1 MKRKFVKVMFF
12 GALALSTVTYVGCK
26 DYDDDIKSV
35 QEQIDQIKSN
45 NPVSVEDMQT
55 AINAAKGA
63 LESQLADLKTKLEN
77 KDSQIKDLGLK
88 ITDLE
93 DKLSKAADKATV
105 EQLTKDLA
113 TAKNDLETLK
123 KLQKSDIDGLTARI
137 VKLEALK
144 EELDGLKV
152 NFATKEE
159 LKNYVESAKLS
170 GLISDEIATALGE
183 DGEIAAAINL
193 SLIHI

>member
-45 NPVSVEDMQT
+45 NPVSVGDMQT
-55 AINAAKGA
+55 AINVAKSA

-93 DKLSKAADKATV
+93 DKLSKTADKATV
-105 EQLTKDLA
+105 DQLTKDLA
-113 TAKNDLETLK
+113 TAKNDLEALLRIYRPDLNNR
-123 KLQKSDIDGLTARI
+123 KLVRTWLHPPSSPSPTRPYRHL
-137 VKLEALK
+137 L
-144 EELDGLKV
+144 
-152 NFATKEE
+152 
-159 LKNYVESAKLS
+159 
-170 GLISDEIATALGE
+170 
-183 DGEIAAAINL
+183 
-193 SLIHI
+193 H